1 MLVFD
6 VYSLMSVCDEVEAVI
21 AINWLEMS
29 LQSML
34 SELVSSLVFNF
45 IKNLMHSLWDLFFF
59 FLP

>member
-21 AINWLEMS
+21 ATNWLEMS

-34 SELVSSLVFNF
+34 SELVSSLFFNF
-45 IKNLMHSLWDLFFF
+45 IKNLMHSLWDFFFF